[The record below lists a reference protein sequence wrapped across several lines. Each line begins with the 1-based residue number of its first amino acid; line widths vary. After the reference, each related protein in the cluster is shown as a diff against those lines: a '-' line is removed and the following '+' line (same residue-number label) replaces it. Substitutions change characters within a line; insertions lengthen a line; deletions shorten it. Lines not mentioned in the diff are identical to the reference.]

1 MVDVKQEILNRL
13 GPQETNFSA
22 EDGHRRGITLSISI
36 TKDKTNVIH
45 HIETLCQS
53 ILTQV
58 YTNGWIFAHTDV
70 EPPEMQNGQ
79 VCHLV
84 YFYVK

>member
-22 EDGHRRGITLSISI
+22 EDGHRHGISLFIPI
-36 TKDKTNVIH
+36 AEDEAAVIH
-45 HIETLCQS
+45 HIENLCQS

-58 YTNGWIFAHTDV
+58 YTNGWIFAHTDID
-70 EPPEMQNGQ
+70 PPEMQNGQ
-79 VCHLV
+79 VCRRV